1 MFCTE
6 LAQVPVAGTA
16 DPQHRARLLEG
27 ALARWR
33 GPAFDEF
40 AHEEWA
46 AGTVARL
53 DELHAAATED
63 HAEALLEA
71 HRWSDAAAELSA
83 HIARHPLRDRPRGL
97 LMRALAG
104 AGRQADAL
112 RAARDYRRLL
122 AEEVGTEPSAA
133 VQLIERRVASGWTG
147 TSTTEP
153 GATPG
158 RPFERP
164 AFPTPLSTARRRP
177 IVGRSDLLDQLED
190 AWGADGWRALIVS
203 GEPGIGKT
211 RLLAELAARMHE
223 AGRHVV
229 AARGDED
236 YAVTLRPWRDLL
248 GPIVRALPDDALA
261 DLDADQRRAVGR
273 IVPAVRSESD
283 RAPGQAADP
292 DAVAPSSSTASSP
305 CCATPGRRCSSSM
318 ICTGSTRRR

>member
-97 LMRALAG
+97 LIRALAG

-112 RAARDYRRLL
+112 PRRSRLPPPARRGGRHRAVGRRAAHRATGR
-122 AEEVGTEPSAA
+122 
-133 VQLIERRVASGWTG
+133 QRVDGDVDHRARSN
-147 TSTTEP
+147 SRP
-153 GATPG
+153 
-158 RPFERP
+158 PFERP

-229 AARGDED
+229 AARGNG
-236 YAVTLRPWRDLL
+236 AARRHSPTLARPAR
-248 GPIVRALPDDALA
+248 
-261 DLDADQRRAVGR
+261 
-273 IVPAVRSESD
+273 SD
-283 RAPGQAADP
+283 RPGAA
-292 DAVAPSSSTASSP
+292 
-305 CCATPGRRCSSSM
+305 
-318 ICTGSTRRR
+318 